1 MAVETQIQR
10 LQTARNDIRNK
21 LVELALVEDTARL
34 DDLALAVQNIKNNG
48 DVDAEV
54 KEGETFTI
62 PAGYHNGS
70 GTVKGVAGGGNYIL
84 QAKTVTP
91 TKEQQS
97 VTPDQGK
104 YGLSSVTVNAI
115 PAAYQNVT
123 DVTATA
129 ADVLTGKII
138 VDAAGRVVAGGMP
151 NNGAVSQVID
161 MDNREYTIPKGYHNG
176 SGTVKIVPEFIDNVM
191 PTKDAQHI
199 TPSAGKVIEAVY
211 VDAIPDKYQDITVV
225 TATANKV
232 LTGSKFVGANGAVT
246 DGAMPNNGA
255 VKAILDTDITENN
268 VYTIPAGYHN
278 GSGTVSI
285 NVEGQKVIT
294 PTKSTQ
300 YVAPESEKV
309 LSTVKVNPIPDAYQ
323 DVTNVTAT
331 ASAVLEGHDFVDSA
345 GKVVEGTMLN
355 RGKIT
360 ATINGLT
367 STTCS
372 YTIPK
377 GYHDGTGTVSLTSD
391 IETML
396 AAI

>member
-1 MAVETQIQR
+1 M
-10 LQTARNDIRNK
+10 
-21 LVELALVEDTARL
+21 
-34 DDLALAVQNIKNNG
+34 
-48 DVDAEV
+48 
-54 KEGETFTI
+54 
-62 PAGYHNGS
+62 
-70 GTVKGVAGGGNYIL
+70 
-84 QAKTVTP
+84 
-91 TKEQQS
+91 
-97 VTPDQGK
+97 
-104 YGLSSVTVNAI
+104 SSVTVNAI

-129 ADVLTGKII
+129 ADVLTGKVI
-138 VDAAGRVVAGGMP
+138 VDAAGRVVTGGMP

>member
-21 LVELALVEDTARL
+21 LVELSLVEDTARL

-84 QAKTVTP
+84 QTKTVTP

-129 ADVLTGKII
+129 ADVLTGKVI
-138 VDAAGRVVAGGMP
+138 VDAAGRVVTGGMP

-377 GYHDGTGTVSLTSD
+377 GYHDGTGTISLTSD